1 MQEYI
6 LIIINVALIN
16 NFILAKFLGLCPLL
30 GTSRRIDSAIG
41 MSLATLFVLTL
52 ASALSYTL
60 QHYVLIPYNLEY
72 LNALIFILLIAI
84 IVQLTEITIHKINPL
99 IHNMLGIYLPLI
111 TTNCAV
117 LAVTLINSRTT
128 QSFIEALLT
137 GFGAAVGFA
146 VVLIIFA
153 SLREKLEYADIPK
166 PFRGAGIA
174 MITAG
179 IMSIAFMGFSGLD
192 SS

>member
-1 MQEYI
+1 MQDYV

-30 GTSRRIDSAIG
+30 GTSRRTDSAIG
-41 MSLATLFVLTL
+41 MSLATIFVLTL
-52 ASALSYTL
+52 ASALSYL
-60 QHYVLIPYNLEY
+60 VQHYLLLPYNLEY
-72 LNALIFILLIAI
+72 LNALVFILLIAI
-84 IVQLTEITIHKINPL
+84 IVQLTEMTIHKINPL
-99 IHNMLGIYLPLI
+99 IHNILGIYLPLI

-117 LAVTLINSRTT
+117 LAVTLINSRNTE
-128 QSFIEALLT
+128 SLIEALFV
-137 GFGAAVGFA
+137 GFGAAIGFA

-174 MITAG
+174 MVTAG
-179 IMSIAFMGFSGLD
+179 IMAIAFTGFSGLD
-192 SS
+192 SG

>member
-1 MQEYI
+1 MQEYL

-30 GTSRRIDSAIG
+30 GTSRRLDSALG
-41 MSLATLFVLTL
+41 MALATLFVLTL
-52 ASALSYTL
+52 ASALSYL
-60 QHYVLIPYNLEY
+60 VQHYLLAPNG
-72 LNALIFILLIAI
+72 LNHLNSLVFIALIAI
-84 IVQLTEITIHKINPL
+84 VVQLTEMAIHKMHPL
-99 IHNMLGIYLPLI
+99 IHTMLGIYLPLI

-117 LAVTLINSRTT
+117 LAVTLINSRAAE
-128 QSFIEALLT
+128 SFTEALLM
-137 GFGAAVGFA
+137 GFGAALGFA

-153 SLREKLEYADIPK
+153 SLREKLEHVAIPT

-192 SS
+192 TA

>member
-1 MQEYI
+1 MQEHI

-41 MSLATLFVLTL
+41 MSFATVFVLTL
-52 ASALSYTL
+52 ASALSYL
-60 QHYVLIPYNLEY
+60 MQHYVMLPYNLEY
-72 LNALIFILLIAI
+72 LNALVFILLIAI
-84 IVQLTEITIHKINPL
+84 VVQLTEMTIHKINPL

-117 LAVTLINSRTT
+117 LAVTLINSRTA
-128 QSFIEALLT
+128 QSFIEALLV
-137 GFGAAVGFA
+137 GFGTAIGFA
-146 VVLIIFA
+146 IVLIIFA
-153 SLREKLEYADIPK
+153 SLRTKLEYADIPQ
-166 PFRGAGIA
+166 PFKGAGIA

-179 IMSIAFMGFSGLD
+179 IMAIAFTGFSGLD
-192 SS
+192 VG

>member
-1 MQEYI
+1 MQDYI
-6 LIIINVALIN
+6 LIVINVALIN

-52 ASALSYTL
+52 ASVLSYL
-60 QHYVLIPYNLEY
+60 VQHYLLMPYKLEY
-72 LNALIFILLIAI
+72 LNALVFILLIAVV
-84 IVQLTEITIHKINPL
+84 VQLTEMTIHRMNPL

-111 TTNCAV
+111 TTNCSV
-117 LAVTLINSRTT
+117 LAVTLLNSRNAE
-128 QSFIEALLT
+128 SFMEALFM
-137 GFGAAVGFA
+137 GFGAAIGFA

-153 SLREKLEYADIPK
+153 SLREKLEHADVPT
-166 PFRGAGIA
+166 PFKGAGIA

-192 SS
+192 SG

>member
-41 MSLATLFVLTL
+41 MSLATLFVLTI

-84 IVQLTEITIHKINPL
+84 VVQLTEITIHKINPL

-192 SS
+192 SG

>member
-1 MQEYI
+1 MQDYI
-6 LIIINVALIN
+6 LIIVNVALIN

-52 ASALSYTL
+52 ASALSYL
-60 QHYVLIPYNLEY
+60 VQHYLLVPYKLEY
-72 LNALIFILLIAI
+72 LNILVFILLIAI
-84 IVQLTEITIHKINPL
+84 VVQLTEMTIHKMNPL

-117 LAVTLINSRTT
+117 LAVTLINSRTAE
-128 QSFIEALLT
+128 SFMEALFT
-137 GFGAAVGFA
+137 GFGTAIGFS

-153 SLREKLEYADIPK
+153 SLREKLEYADVPA
-166 PFRGAGIA
+166 PFKGAGIA
-174 MITAG
+174 MVTAG

-192 SS
+192 AG

>member
-41 MSLATLFVLTL
+41 MSLATLFVLTI
-52 ASALSYTL
+52 ASALSYTV
-60 QHYVLIPYNLEY
+60 QHYVLIPYALEY

-84 IVQLTEITIHKINPL
+84 VVQLTEMTIHKINPL

-117 LAVTLINSRTT
+117 LAVTLINSRSS
-128 QSFIEALLT
+128 QSFIEALFT
-137 GFGAAVGFA
+137 GFGAAIGFA
-146 VVLIIFA
+146 IVLIVFA

-179 IMSIAFMGFSGLD
+179 VMAIAFMGFSGLD
-192 SS
+192 S

>member
-1 MQEYI
+1 MQDYV

-30 GTSRRIDSAIG
+30 GTSRRTDSAIG
-41 MSLATLFVLTL
+41 MSLATIFVLTL
-52 ASALSYTL
+52 ASALSYL
-60 QHYVLIPYNLEY
+60 VQHYLLLPYNLEY
-72 LNALIFILLIAI
+72 LNALVFILLIAI
-84 IVQLTEITIHKINPL
+84 IVQLTEMTIHKINPL
-99 IHNMLGIYLPLI
+99 IHNILGIYLPLI

-117 LAVTLINSRTT
+117 LAVTLINSRNTE
-128 QSFIEALLT
+128 SFVEALFVGLGT
-137 GFGAAVGFA
+137 AIGFA

-174 MITAG
+174 MVTAG
-179 IMSIAFMGFSGLD
+179 IMAIAFTGFSGLD
-192 SS
+192 SG

>member
-1 MQEYI
+1 MQDYI

-52 ASALSYTL
+52 ASALSYL
-60 QHYVLIPYNLEY
+60 VQHYLLVPYKLEY
-72 LNALIFILLIAI
+72 LNILVFILLIAI
-84 IVQLTEITIHKINPL
+84 VVQLTEMTIHKMNPL

-117 LAVTLINSRTT
+117 LAVTLINSRNAE
-128 QSFIEALLT
+128 SFMEALFT
-137 GFGAAVGFA
+137 GFGTAIGFA

-153 SLREKLEYADIPK
+153 SLREKLEYADVPV
-166 PFRGAGIA
+166 PFKGAGIA
-174 MITAG
+174 MVTAG

-192 SS
+192 IG